1 VSCSSW
7 ATSSPPPPSGR
18 SSDAAGCR
26 RPCVEPGWPGRRS
39 CGRTRGLL
47 ACDFLAV
54 DTIRLQVLYALFF
67 VEVQPRR
74 VFIAGCTAHP
84 TGEWVAQQ
92 ARDFCWDLERGGTRP
107 TILLRDR
114 DAKFVPAFDAVF
126 AAQGVRIVRTPVRAP
141 RANAYAERW
150 VRTVREDC
158 LDWLLIVDERH
169 LEQVLGEYERHY
181 NHARPHRSLG
191 LRAPL
196 PRGQPLG
203 PIGGVVRRDRP
214 GGLIHEYERAAA

>member
-1 VSCSSW
+1 VGLAW
-7 ATSSPPPPSGR
+7 QAFLR
-18 SSDAAGCR
+18 AHA
-26 RPCVEPGWPGRRS
+26 
-39 CGRTRGLL
+39 RGLL

-67 VEVQPRR
+67 VAVETRR
-74 VFIAGCTAHP
+74 VFVAGCTPHP

-92 ARDFCWDLERGGTRP
+92 ARNVCWELERAGIRP
-107 TILLRDR
+107 TLLLRDR
-114 DAKFVPAFDAVF
+114 DARFVPAFDAVF
-126 AAQGVRIVRTPVRAP
+126 AALGARVVRTPVQAP
-141 RANAYAERW
+141 RADADAERW

-158 LDWLLIVDERH
+158 LDRFLILDERH

-191 LRAPL
+191 LRTPL

-203 PIGGVVRRDRP
+203 PIGEVIRSDRL
-214 GGLIHEYERAAA
+214 GGLIYEYERAAA